1 MTVTQLELRDHAWT
15 RLRRARPDL
24 APPGQDG
31 ADDMSALLAARERVA
46 EAADG
51 DEAYLAV
58 AVVRRFE
65 PANWIRDTCRFALGL
80 TPDQAAAWRHA
91 FTRTVFLAG
100 NPGNLGDRFAFDH
113 VAEDGSSAWFG
124 PAPVSASAGIRRLLK
139 LFQAA
144 APLSAAQPTTI
155 RIPAPQTVLSRT
167 ALSQTALPRTASSQ
181 NVSSQNAVARNTLP
195 RILPAGRTARPSI
208 HRDLHMVTVGVQL
221 HQVLVHLHHL
231 LAEAAMD
238 GLIAPGDLLTLRPV
252 PCLVGVS
259 TPFAAIR
266 VDVDPTLPDRLR
278 AYAALTEET
287 VAESA
292 QI

>member
-80 TPDQAAAWRHA
+80 APDQAAAWRHA

-100 NPGNLGDRFAFDH
+100 NPDNLGDRFAFDH

-124 PAPVSASAGIRRLLK
+124 PAPASASAGIRRLLK

-155 RIPAPQTVLSRT
+155 RIPAPR
-167 ALSQTALPRTASSQ
+167 TALPRTA
-181 NVSSQNAVARNTLP
+181 SSQNAVARNTLP